1 MKKLLAACACAGLS
15 FSIAG
20 CSPGTVLEQFTSTG
34 DTSVRELTSS
44 SDTTTTTEAKDRVY
58 MDELSGTLQDFSGSQ
73 LILNT
78 DSASY
83 VFNVSNATLECK
95 GGMITGDE
103 ISIIYEGQL
112 SGTDTSS
119 VHVLKVVDEYHKK
132 NKLKKRTAHGQVI
145 SLTSNTITIKSKKGK
160 TATYPITGTEQYY
173 QNGIKVGNWVY
184 LTFKGKFPDTSDD
197 ASASLNAS
205 HLKVLSISDLENL
218 QIPDPTPTPAPN
230 VTLTPEQIAN
240 TEKQFLATIQG
251 VNANILQI
259 LPAGSDTTFNLD
271 MSAIPAYFKG
281 GIAPG
286 SHVNVT
292 YIGDLQTDPFEAVRI
307 IAVTGEDPDTIDNK
321 HISFTASGTIIG
333 STANT
338 ITLQTDDGAV
348 DTFRIENAENLTEGG
363 MEYGDYV
370 LITFHP
376 SRSKSSNIYT
386 AVKVQDS

>member
-1 MKKLLAACACAGLS
+1 MKKLLAACVCAGLS

-348 DTFRIENAENLTEGG
+348 ETFRIENAENLTEGG

>member
-1 MKKLLAACACAGLS
+1 MKKLLAACVCAGLS

-34 DTSVRELTSS
+34 DTSVRELASS
-44 SDTTTTTEAKDRVY
+44 SDTTTTTEAKNRVY

-145 SLTSNTITIKSKKGK
+145 SLTPNTITIKSKKGK

-218 QIPDPTPTPAPN
+218 QIPDPTPTPAPS

-259 LPAGSDTTFNLD
+259 LPAGSDTAFNLD

-292 YIGDLQTDPFEAVRI
+292 YIGDLQSAPLEALRI

-363 MEYGDYV
+363 VEYEDYV
-370 LITFHP
+370 RVTFHP
-376 SRSKSSNIYT
+376 SKSKSSNIYT
-386 AVKVQDS
+386 AVKVQDY

>member
-1 MKKLLAACACAGLS
+1 MKKLLAACVCAGLS

-292 YIGDLQTDPFEAVRI
+292 YIGDLQTNPFEAVRI

-363 MEYGDYV
+363 MELLSILPGQN
-370 LITFHP
+370 LPIFILL
-376 SRSKSSNIYT
+376 SKYKIR
-386 AVKVQDS
+386 KK

>member
-1 MKKLLAACACAGLS
+1 MKKLLAACVCAGLS

-292 YIGDLQTDPFEAVRI
+292 YIGDLQTNPFEAVRI